1 MHRYPWA
8 ASVAAI
14 VMLAVGCSSESDTA
28 NDQTDGA
35 GGTSGGSGGAGGS
48 SAGTGGSSAGT
59 GGSSAGTGGSSTG
72 SGGSSTGGT
81 GATGGSG
88 SGATDG
94 GAGTNPTGGAGGT
107 ANIQCGTSQ
116 SQCSGP
122 SQYCCDNYNEPD
134 ECLASGAT
142 CVYGVVVE
150 CDGPEDCAGQV
161 CCATLFIRGQARAVD
176 NIRCA
181 ADCSGNDDR
190 VVCGSSDSCPTGQT
204 CGTSEILPPYRDCK

>member
-28 NDQTDGA
+28 DDQADGA
-35 GGTSGGSGGAGGS
+35 AGTTAGSGGAGGS

-94 GAGTNPTGGAGGT
+94 GAGTNATGGAGGT
-107 ANIQCGTSQ
+107 GNIQCGT

-161 CCATLFIRGQARAVD
+161 CCATLFIRGQARAID

-190 VVCGSSDSCPTGQT
+190 VVCGASDSCPTGQT
-204 CGTSEILPPYRDCK
+204 CGTSEILPTYRDCK